1 MSLYDVCHVVF
12 LSMGHPCTNQIFVL
26 NFLVLVVGPPCIS
39 VVSVSDIL
47 VRSLSQTSM
56 FWSDLCLG
64 LGCLGKFFVLDIHVF
79 CGLCLRPPSVSG
91 IPVRSLSQTFI
102 SKSVSIRDVNVLV

>member
-47 VRSLSQTSM
+47 VRSLSQT
-56 FWSDLCLG
+56 
-64 LGCLGKFFVLDIHVF
+64 
-79 CGLCLRPPSVSG
+79 
-91 IPVRSLSQTFI
+91 FI
-102 SKSVSIRDVNVLV
+102 SKSVSIRDINVLV